1 MTITGKQISDNLRRE
16 IETCG
21 KSKAEIAKAMDV
33 TPSTIS
39 QYCSGHTQPTLE
51 NLARLCMVIG
61 CSADDI
67 LGIRET

>member
-1 MTITGKQISDNLRRE
+1 MAITGKQISDNLRRE

-21 KSKAEIAKAMDV
+21 KSKAEIAKALDV
-33 TPSTIS
+33 THSTIS